1 MANIPL
7 NNLLGNHGADEVK
20 RWVQSLRYFTFTG
33 AYSTERVQFSEELV
47 LYVSFKGHDD
57 LVLVLGKLGILTRG
71 DGAPPSPIATPGPRN
86 VAAFPDVVEPG
97 DCTIAGVA
105 CNVVVT
111 SAALTITVAEN
122 GGGVTAVRVAD
133 AKRIEAQLDALG
145 FGSRI
150 SGPNSDYVIGRDRFA

>member
-7 NNLLGNHGADEVK
+7 NELLGNHSADEVK
-20 RWVQSLRYFTFTG
+20 GWVHSLGHFILTG

-47 LYVSFKGHDD
+47 LYVSFRGHDD

-71 DGAPPSPIATPGPRN
+71 DGTAPSPIATPGPRN
-86 VAAFPDVVEPG
+86 VGAFPDIVEPG

-105 CNVVVT
+105 CTVT
-111 SAALTITVAEN
+111 VASTSLIVTVAEN
-122 GGGVTAVRVAD
+122 GGGVTAARVAD
-133 AKRIEAQLDALG
+133 AKKIEAQLDTLG

-150 SGPNSDYVIGRDRFA
+150 SGPDSDYVIGRDRFA